1 MAAPPHFVL
10 ASGSPRRRELLGR
23 FGVPFEVVSPRVD
36 EVPLQD
42 ERPADYALRTA
53 GDKGR
58 EVAGRTPEGLV
69 LSADTVVSVHDRIL
83 GKPVDLQAAREM
95 LQSLEGRVHYV
106 YTAVVFLDS
115 RTGETLFEV
124 DETRV
129 WFSELSRAEIE
140 TYVNTESVMDKAGAY
155 GIQGSASGFIPGI
168 SGNYSNVMGLPLPVV
183 FDFLIKTGI
192 LSAA

>member
-1 MAAPPHFVL
+1 M
-10 ASGSPRRRELLGR
+10 
-23 FGVPFEVVSPRVD
+23 
-36 EVPLQD
+36 
-42 ERPADYALRTA
+42 
-53 GDKGR
+53 
-58 EVAGRTPEGLV
+58 
-69 LSADTVVSVHDRIL
+69 
-83 GKPVDLQAAREM
+83 
-95 LQSLEGRVHYV
+95 
-106 YTAVVFLDS
+106 
-115 RTGETLFEV
+115 
-124 DETRV
+124 